1 MTEDESEKLIAWGH
15 MNAATSLMRSAW
27 GMIFEAFRQ
36 SRNSGD
42 PLGFDDRLKKLMND
56 AKELTA
62 DMQCDTSKLFRNS
75 LNNEKPA
82 TTE

>member
-15 MNAATSLMRSAW
+15 MQAATSLMRSAW
-27 GMIFEAFRQ
+27 GVIFEAYCE
-36 SRNSGD
+36 SNNSGD
-42 PLGFDDRLKKLMND
+42 PLGLDDRLKKLMNE

-62 DMQCDTSKLFRNS
+62 DMQCETNKLFRNS
-75 LNNEKPA
+75 LDDEKPT

>member
-15 MNAATSLMRSAW
+15 MQAATSLMRSAW
-27 GMIFEAFRQ
+27 GMIFEAFHE

-42 PLGFDDRLKKLMND
+42 PLGFDDRLRKLMNE

-62 DMQCDTSKLFRNS
+62 DMQCDTNKLFHNS
-75 LNNEKPA
+75 LDEEKP
-82 TTE
+82 TTAE